1 MDVQAYSKIF
11 EPEGRDILLYTWTS
25 INYEYNNVLHT
36 LFVFYD
42 ANTLYRIS
50 IYNLGIG
57 YDLHKM
63 LVAVVSLGNKGPVR
77 LRPHR

>member
-1 MDVQAYSKIF
+1 MFKYL
-11 EPEGRDILLYTWTS
+11 GRYLGLTASIDLPKGFTS
-25 INYEYNNVLHT
+25 INYEYNNVLNT

-42 ANTLYRIS
+42 ANTLYRII

-63 LVAVVSLGNKGPVR
+63 LVVVVFLGNNGIVR